1 MNQGLG
7 VSSPSLRTFRR
18 TAIEKAIAPGS
29 SAGEGMAWVVGGGGG
44 LGLLMALLAF
54 TIAVKSASNSA
65 MIAPMLLLQDPNK
78 EPKYDRD
85 NSQRT
90 QLNPVHDF
98 RPKNKYYSISK
109 GDQENN

>member
-1 MNQGLG
+1 MGL
-7 VSSPSLRTFRR
+7 
-18 TAIEKAIAPGS
+18 AE
-29 SAGEGMAWVVGGGGG
+29 AGGRA
-44 LGLLMALLAF
+44 LGLFMALLAL
-54 TIAVKSASNSA
+54 TIAIRKAMTAA
-65 MIAPMLLLQDPNK
+65 MIAPMLLLQDPDK